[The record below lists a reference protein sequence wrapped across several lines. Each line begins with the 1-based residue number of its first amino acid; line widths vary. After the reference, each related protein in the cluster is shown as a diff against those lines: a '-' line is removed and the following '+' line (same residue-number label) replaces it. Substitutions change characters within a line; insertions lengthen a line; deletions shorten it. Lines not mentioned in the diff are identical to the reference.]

1 LVFEVLPQARGG
13 FMFNRILIPV
23 VQENLS
29 ERAARMA
36 LDFAKLLGAHVV
48 FTYALTEK
56 VPTDFGHEIIRPWKE
71 RAASLGIPCESR
83 LADGYTMNIGDA
95 IAFEAGSADCDLI
108 VMGTHAREGLN
119 RLLMGS
125 VSERVSRVAKVPVLL
140 LRGEEGKT
148 PSAMFKDILVPVD
161 GSKIGRLALEQAKEL
176 ALKLESQI
184 HLVHV
189 VPDVPLPVGDPI
201 GGYSAFDYTTLAES
215 LEMTGKQTLEQSV
228 EILKPLVPKIHLH
241 HAHADKVQSLI
252 LQTAK
257 EQHVDLIVIGT
268 HGYGGLSYL
277 LLGSVAQAVSHHAN
291 VPVLLVRPVK

>member
-1 LVFEVLPQARGG
+1 
-13 FMFNRILIPV
+13 MFNRILIPIS
-23 VQENLS
+23 QEKPS
-29 ERAARMA
+29 ERAARMG
-36 LDFAKLLGAHVV
+36 LEFAKLLNASVV

-56 VPTDFGHEIIRPWKE
+56 VPVDFGNEVIRPWKE
-71 RAASLGIPCESR
+71 RALKLGIRSESR

-95 IAFEAGSADCDLI
+95 IAFEADSANCDLI

-140 LRGEEGKT
+140 LRGEEGNT
-148 PSAMFKDILVPVD
+148 PSAMFKHILVPID
-161 GSKIGRLALEQAKEL
+161 GSKMGTLTLEQAKEL
-176 ALKLESQI
+176 AQKLEAQI

-201 GGYSAFDYTTLAES
+201 GGYSAFDYTTLAQS
-215 LEMTGKQTLEQSV
+215 LEITGKQTLEQAV
-228 EILKPLVPKIHLH
+228 ELLKPLVAKIHLH
-241 HAHADKVQSLI
+241 HAHGEKIQSLI

-257 EQHVDLIVIGT
+257 EQHVDLIVMGT
-268 HGYGGLSYL
+268 HGYGGLNYL

-291 VPVLLVRPVK
+291 VPVLLVRPTE